1 MKAIQFTQGST
12 TINKIQF
19 SEIEDYLV
27 EKGMNVNEVF
37 SMIADEKE
45 FVYVSNGFV
54 FG

>member
-27 EKGMNVNEVF
+27 EKGMMTKAKQGGRSTNYELKTNE
-37 SMIADEKE
+37 
-45 FVYVSNGFV
+45 
-54 FG
+54 